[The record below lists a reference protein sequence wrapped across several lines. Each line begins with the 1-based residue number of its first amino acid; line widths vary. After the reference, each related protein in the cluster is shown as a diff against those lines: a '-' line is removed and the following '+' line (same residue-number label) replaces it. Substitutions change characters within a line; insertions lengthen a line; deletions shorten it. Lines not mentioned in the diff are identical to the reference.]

1 MQTKKLYKYKSL
13 SDIEPVLDIILN
25 KWLYCS
31 DVSKLNDIR
40 EGSMSVNPYI
50 QRGIM
55 WNYPDDIQTEVSKFK
70 VCSLSTILHHHL
82 MWAHY
87 ADGYKGLVI
96 EVEIDEC
103 DFDYVLYS
111 NEAIKCEELKSSNNI
126 EINAKRVLTTKFK
139 DWEYEKEARIIQK
152 QRFFDLKYPI
162 SKVIVGPRTSPLIVS
177 VLKSICVK
185 EDIILE
191 KMVISDTGTI
201 CIDLDQV

>member
-25 KWLYCS
+25 KRFYCS
-31 DVSKLNDIR
+31 DVSTLNDIR
-40 EGSMSVNPYI
+40 EGSMSVNPHI
-50 QRGIM
+50 NRGIM
-55 WNYPDDIQTEVSKFK
+55 WNYPDDIKTEVSKFK
-70 VCSLSTILHHHL
+70 VCSLSTILDHHL

-87 ADGYKGLVI
+87 ADGYKGVVI
-96 EVEIDEC
+96 EVDIDDI

-111 NEAIKCEELKSSNNI
+111 NEAIKYEELKYSNDI
-126 EINAKRVLTTKFK
+126 EINAKKVLNTKYK

-185 EDIILE
+185 QGIILE
-191 KMVISDTGTI
+191 KMVISDTGTL
-201 CIDLDQV
+201 CFDLDQV